1 MTARE
6 TNRKGNPPGIEASR
20 ESQTKLEC
28 RPDKFERGG
37 RGGDPY
43 RYFFAP
49 DWDSNHVQQAGSER
63 GLESSSSRSGA
74 EQALVRL
81 RMRRL
86 CRGLFQNKHAFLEIF
101 PSPGGWPHAALVGLS
116 FPAHHR
122 SAARRDH
129 KKLGHPCATTPTPG
143 SEIAAG
149 VMRNILPDRRA

>member
-49 DWDSNHVQQAGSER
+49 DWDSNHVQQAEANAVWKALAADPVPNKPWSGS
-63 GLESSSSRSGA
+63 G
-74 EQALVRL
+74 
-81 RMRRL
+81 
-86 CRGLFQNKHAFLEIF
+86 
-101 PSPGGWPHAALVGLS
+101 
-116 FPAHHR
+116 
-122 SAARRDH
+122 
-129 KKLGHPCATTPTPG
+129 
-143 SEIAAG
+143 
-149 VMRNILPDRRA
+149 